1 MSTTDGEKKTER
13 NDKYDTVSHFN
24 SDHSFCLLA
33 GAYIVE
39 RYSEKHGQLT
49 DDWVLKS
56 VIVAVALFIPIILI
70 VKAIL

>member
-1 MSTTDGEKKTER
+1 MEKRKRKETINMTLFR
-13 NDKYDTVSHFN
+13 ILLPIIALI
-24 SDHSFCLLA
+24 CLLA

-56 VIVAVALFIPIILI
+56 VIVAVALFVPIILI

>member
-1 MSTTDGEKKTER
+1 MEER
-13 NDKYDTVSHFN
+13 KRKETINMTLFHILIPIIALI
-24 SDHSFCLLA
+24 CLLA

-56 VIVAVALFIPIILI
+56 VIVAVALFVPVILI
-70 VKAIL
+70 LKVIL

>member
-1 MSTTDGEKKTER
+1 MEER
-13 NDKYDTVSHFN
+13 KRKETINMTLFHILIPIIALI
-24 SDHSFCLLA
+24 CLLA

-56 VIVAVALFIPIILI
+56 VIVAVALFVPVILI

>member
-1 MSTTDGEKKTER
+1 MEER
-13 NDKYDTVSHFN
+13 KRKETINMTLFHILIPIIALI
-24 SDHSFCLLA
+24 CLLA

-39 RYSEKHGQLT
+39 HYSEKHGQLT
-49 DDWVLKS
+49 DNWVLKS

>member
-1 MSTTDGEKKTER
+1 MTL
-13 NDKYDTVSHFN
+13 FQILLPIIALI
-24 SDHSFCLLA
+24 CLLA

-39 RYSEKHGQLT
+39 RYSEKHGQLI

-56 VIVAVALFIPIILI
+56 VIVAVALFVPIILI

>member
-1 MSTTDGEKKTER
+1 MEKRKRKETINMTLFR
-13 NDKYDTVSHFN
+13 ILLPIIALI
-24 SDHSFCLLA
+24 CLLS

-56 VIVAVALFIPIILI
+56 VIVAVALFVPIILI

>member
-1 MSTTDGEKKTER
+1 MTLFR
-13 NDKYDTVSHFN
+13 ILLPIIALI
-24 SDHSFCLLA
+24 CLFA

-56 VIVAVALFIPIILI
+56 VIVAVALFVPVILI

>member
-1 MSTTDGEKKTER
+1 MEER
-13 NDKYDTVSHFN
+13 KRKETINMTLFRILLPIIALI
-24 SDHSFCLLA
+24 CLLA

-56 VIVAVALFIPIILI
+56 VIVAVALFVPVILI

>member
-1 MSTTDGEKKTER
+1 MTL
-13 NDKYDTVSHFN
+13 FQILLPIIALI
-24 SDHSFCLLA
+24 CLLA

-39 RYSEKHGQLT
+39 RCSEKHGQLT

-56 VIVAVALFIPIILI
+56 VIVAVALFVPVILI

>member
-1 MSTTDGEKKTER
+1 MTLFR
-13 NDKYDTVSHFN
+13 ILLPIIALI
-24 SDHSFCLLA
+24 CLLA

-56 VIVAVALFIPIILI
+56 VIVAVALFVPVILI

>member
-1 MSTTDGEKKTER
+1 MEER
-13 NDKYDTVSHFN
+13 KRKETINMTLFRILLPIIALI
-24 SDHSFCLLA
+24 CLLA

-56 VIVAVALFIPIILI
+56 VIVAVALFVAVILI

>member
-1 MSTTDGEKKTER
+1 MTLFR
-13 NDKYDTVSHFN
+13 ILLPIIALI
-24 SDHSFCLLA
+24 CLLA

-39 RYSEKHGQLT
+39 RYSEKHGQLI

-56 VIVAVALFIPIILI
+56 VIVAVALFVPIILI

>member
-1 MSTTDGEKKTER
+1 MEKRKRKETINMTLFR
-13 NDKYDTVSHFN
+13 ILLPIIALI
-24 SDHSFCLLA
+24 CLLA

-56 VIVAVALFIPIILI
+56 VIVAVALFVPVILI

>member
-1 MSTTDGEKKTER
+1 MTL
-13 NDKYDTVSHFN
+13 FQILLPIIALI
-24 SDHSFCLLA
+24 CLLA
-33 GAYIVE
+33 GACIVE

-56 VIVAVALFIPIILI
+56 VIVAVALFIPVILI